1 MGSLQV
7 MLQLVLTEHQ
17 LEVVLWHKT
26 YPDQSNMAYLEQTT
40 SDAITG
46 SMLTGVASQAAE
58 AQKET

>member
-1 MGSLQV
+1 
-7 MLQLVLTEHQ
+7 MLQLVFTEHQ

-26 YPDQSNMAYLEQTT
+26 HPDQSNMAYLEQTT

>member
-7 MLQLVLTEHQ
+7 MLQLVFTEHQ

-26 YPDQSNMAYLEQTT
+26 YPDQSNMAYLEQT

-46 SMLTGVASQAAE
+46 SMLTGVPSQAAE

>member
-1 MGSLQV
+1 
-7 MLQLVLTEHQ
+7 MLQLVFTEHQ

-26 YPDQSNMAYLEQTT
+26 YPDQSNMAYLEQT

-46 SMLTGVASQAAE
+46 SMLTGVPSQAAE

>member
-1 MGSLQV
+1 

-26 YPDQSNMAYLEQTT
+26 YQSNMAYLEQTT